1 MIRIEH
7 VWKRYD
13 DLIAVRD
20 LTLSIKEGEICV
32 FLGPSGCG
40 KSTTIRMINK
50 LILPTEGKIYLQGQD
65 IDAYPV
71 EKLRQGIGYVV
82 QSTGLFPH
90 FTVEENI
97 GTVPKLLKWD
107 KKRIEARTRELLEMV
122 GLNVDQYLRKYP
134 SELSGGEAQRVGVA
148 RALAADPPVVLM
160 DEPFGAVDP
169 LNRTRLQNE
178 FLKIQKELK
187 KTVVFVTHDV
197 EEAIKMGDKIAI
209 MENGVLQDCDTPE
222 GLVVRSKNN
231 FVRTF
236 LGKEYALKI
245 LAKRTVGEIRRPA
258 DACAARP
265 YCVSERDSLL
275 AAISCMVENGV
286 GELAVQGPEGEVC
299 GMVTISD
306 VLHVLRSGDEC
317 HAGK

>member
-20 LTLSIKEGEICV
+20 LTLSIEEGEICV

-50 LILPTEGKIYLQGQD
+50 LIPPTEGKIYLQGQD

-107 KKRIEARTRELLEMV
+107 KKRIESRTKDLLEMV
-122 GLNVDQYLRKYP
+122 GLDVDQYRRKYP

-245 LAKRTVGEIRRPA
+245 LAKRTVGEIQHPA
-258 DACAARP
+258 NT
-265 YCVSERDSLL
+265 CVAHPCCVGERDSLL

-286 GELAVQGPEGEVC
+286 GELAVQGPNGEVC
-299 GMVTISD
+299 GMVTIRD

-317 HAGK
+317 HAGE

>member
-1 MIRIEH
+1 MIQIEH

-20 LTLSIKEGEICV
+20 LTLSIGEGEICV

-50 LILPTEGKIYLQGQD
+50 LIPPTEGKIYLQGQD
-65 IDAYPV
+65 IDSYPV

-169 LNRTRLQNE
+169 PEPRPSAKR
-178 FLKIQKELK
+178 IP
-187 KTVVFVTHDV
+187 
-197 EEAIKMGDKIAI
+197 
-209 MENGVLQDCDTPE
+209 ENPE
-222 GLVVRSKNN
+222 GTEKD
-231 FVRTF
+231 
-236 LGKEYALKI
+236 GGI
-245 LAKRTVGEIRRPA
+245 
-258 DACAARP
+258 
-265 YCVSERDSLL
+265 
-275 AAISCMVENGV
+275 
-286 GELAVQGPEGEVC
+286 
-299 GMVTISD
+299 
-306 VLHVLRSGDEC
+306 C
-317 HAGK
+317 HARRGRGH